1 MNNENFTFLDFLTI
15 LSFLI
20 GFYALLI
27 ALQNLEENREQT
39 DDTKEVLEKLDGHLH
54 EQDRHLEL
62 QDKLLG
68 KE

>member
-1 MNNENFTFLDFLTI
+1 MNNNQFSFLDFITM

-27 ALQNLEENREQT
+27 ALENLEENREQT
-39 DDTKEVLEKLDGHLH
+39 LDTKEVLCKLDGHLN
-54 EQDRHLEL
+54 E

>member
-1 MNNENFTFLDFLTI
+1 MNNNQFTFLDFLTI

-20 GFYALLI
+20 SFYALLI

-39 DDTKEVLEKLDGHLH
+39 LATEEVLYKVDGHLN
-54 EQDRHLEL
+54 E

>member
-1 MNNENFTFLDFLTI
+1 MNNNQFTFLDFITL

-20 GFYALLI
+20 GFYAVLI
-27 ALQNLEENREQT
+27 ALENLEENRQQT
-39 DDTKEVLEKLDGHLH
+39 LDTKEVLYKLDGHLN
-54 EQDRHLEL
+54 E